1 MCGRFTLNATVDD
14 LMAAFPMIRFA
25 DIETQPRTNICPTQ
39 QVLAVRQTETDSPAA
54 CWFRWG
60 LVPFWAKDL
69 KIGSQLINARAETV
83 VDKPAFRSAF
93 KKRRCLVLAD
103 GFIEW
108 TGEKKARR
116 PWHITFAD
124 KRPMT
129 FAGLWERWGEGEQTI
144 ETCTIVTTTANAAMS
159 KLHDRMPV
167 ILDGR
172 DRGRW
177 LDCSPCEPALLTE
190 MLRPHPLDDLQFTP
204 MAEEKPAKPKSQG
217 DLFAAIED

>member
-1 MCGRFTLNATVDD
+1 MCGRFTLNATVED

-25 DIETQPRTNICPTQ
+25 DIQTQPRSNICPTQ
-39 QVLAVRQTETDSPAA
+39 QVLAVRCTEADPATA
-54 CWFRWG
+54 AWFRWG

-69 KIGSQLINARAETV
+69 KIGSHLINARAETIV
-83 VDKPAFRSAF
+83 EKPAFRSAF

-108 TGEKKARR
+108 TGEKAARK
-116 PWHITFAD
+116 PWHITHAD
-124 KRPMT
+124 RRLMA
-129 FAGLWERWGEGEQTI
+129 FAGLWERWGEGEETL

-167 ILDGR
+167 ILGDR
-172 DRGRW
+172 DRDRW
-177 LDCSPCEPALLTE
+177 LNCSPCEPALVTE

-204 MAEEKPAKPKSQG
+204 IEADLRPKPKPPR
-217 DLFAAIED
+217 DLFTALD

>member
-1 MCGRFTLNATVDD
+1 MCGRFTLSATVDD

-25 DIETQPRTNICPTQ
+25 NIETSPRGNICPTQ
-39 QVLAVRQTETDSPAA
+39 QVLAVRRTETDAISA

-69 KIGSQLINARAETV
+69 KIGASMINARAETIIE
-83 VDKPAFRSAF
+83 KPAFRTAF

-108 TGEKKARR
+108 TGEKKARK
-116 PWHITFAD
+116 PWNIAFAD
-124 KRPMT
+124 RRPMT
-129 FAGLWERWGEGEQTI
+129 FAGLWERWGEAENVV
-144 ETCTIVTTTANAAMS
+144 ETCTIVTTTANDAMS

-167 ILDGR
+167 ILTER
-172 DRGRW
+172 DHERW

-190 MLRPHPLDDLQFTP
+190 MLQPYSGSDLALSPIET
-204 MAEEKPAKPKSQG
+204 ALPK
-217 DLFAAIED
+217 A